1 MDMEEDDTIEVFTQ
15 QSGGGENIEDT
26 NKIRQSTL
34 SYISET
40 FIYKRFHRITN
51 VIHSKQNQMHL
62 TRSKY
67 RRKNWSKYH
76 K

>member
-15 QSGGGENIEDT
+15 QSGGGENLEDT
-26 NKIRQSTL
+26 NEIRQSAL

-67 RRKNWSKYH
+67 RRKKLFKIS
-76 K
+76 